1 MLYFDQTK
9 GVTMGIPIKLTFVLL
24 VLSSVAVS
32 APQEG
37 VVEGTVEPSGVS
49 AQVSAVRD
57 GGTVATVLAGGAGGE
72 FRLPLAAGTYT
83 ITVSAPVYSFPIR
96 LENVVVRPGETT
108 VLPSVLIVEGSGKA
122 VLAGR
127 VIPPLRDS
135 EVKLIYKGKELAAS
149 RIDQEGRYEFRDLPA
164 GRYEVQATAQGHA
177 QDVAPVMIP
186 ENQRVRQNAVLLP
199 IVATDGVDWAAGN
212 IRATGVGSR
221 PTDVASAASARAM
234 AQRAALAD
242 GQRYLLRIIKQIKID
257 GGRSVGS
264 TMASGNFSE
273 RIQGFVKGYRLVSER
288 ELGDGRIEVMLELP
302 LTGPSGL
309 SRVIAE

>member
-1 MLYFDQTK
+1 
-9 GVTMGIPIKLTFVLL
+9 MGIFINTMLIALIL
-24 VLSSVAVS
+24 YSSALS

-37 VVEGTVEPSGVS
+37 VVEGAVEPSGAS

-57 GGTVATVLAGGAGGE
+57 GGAVATAQAGPEGK

-83 ITVSAPVYSFPIR
+83 IMVSAPVSSFPIR
-96 LENVVVRPGETT
+96 LENVVVKPGETT
-108 VLPSVLIVEGSGKA
+108 VLPSVLIVPGSGKA

-127 VIPPLRDS
+127 IIPPLPDG
-135 EVKLIYKGKELAAS
+135 EVKLIREGQERAAS
-149 RIDQEGRYEFRDLPA
+149 RIDREGRYEFRNLPA
-164 GRYEVQATAQGHA
+164 GRYEVQATAPGHA
-177 QDVAPVMIP
+177 PDVAPVTIP
-186 ENQRVRQNAVLLP
+186 ENQRVRQDAVLLP
-199 IVATDGVDWAAGN
+199 IVATDGVDWAAGK

-221 PTDVASAASARAM
+221 PKDAANAASARAM

-242 GQRYLLRIIKQIKID
+242 GQRNLLRIIEQIKIS

-264 TMASGNFSE
+264 AMASGNYSE
-273 RIQGFVKGYRLVSER
+273 RIQGFVKGYTVVSER